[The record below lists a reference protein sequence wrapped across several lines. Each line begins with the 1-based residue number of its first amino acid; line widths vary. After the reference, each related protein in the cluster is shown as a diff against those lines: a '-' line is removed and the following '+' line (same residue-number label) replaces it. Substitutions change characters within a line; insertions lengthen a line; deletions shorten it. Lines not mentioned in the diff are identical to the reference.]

1 MLPHPLTNHEIM
13 QYYQNEPRFISIF
26 SRDWCFIIIHKRWG
40 VGGILLNWM
49 NMKILVLIASN
60 IYHVQATNSVCGYF
74 CILLN
79 LCLRVKHYM
88 II

>member
-1 MLPHPLTNHEIM
+1 MKLCNIIKMNQDLSVFFQEIGVLLS
-13 QYYQNEPRFISIF
+13 SIK
-26 SRDWCFIIIHKRWG
+26 DGG